1 MIILSLVTILLF
13 SVFLEASM
21 KGDMTLRLD
30 NDGASLACF
39 YHNLQPRWE
48 EPDEDDDEENRPPT
62 ITADSSCILKVD
74 SAKLSHCLQWQQS
87 HLGIT
92 NCLIAMVHNEMLVLH
107 VLLHPEQFGFF
118 TYYLPVYCL
127 TEEDLH

>member
-1 MIILSLVTILLF
+1 
-13 SVFLEASM
+13 M
-21 KGDMTLRLD
+21 KGDMTVRLE

-39 YHNLQPRWE
+39 YNNLQPRWE
-48 EPDEDDDEENRPPT
+48 DAEDPEDEQEGDAPPP

-74 SAKLSHCLQWQQS
+74 AAKLSHCLQWQQS

-107 VLLHPEQFGFF
+107 VLLRPEQYGFF
-118 TYYLPVYCL
+118 TYYLPVHCL
-127 TEEDLH
+127 TEEDLL

>member
-1 MIILSLVTILLF
+1 
-13 SVFLEASM
+13 M
-21 KGDMTLRLD
+21 KGDMTVRLE
-30 NDGASLACF
+30 NDGVSLACF

-48 EPDEDDDEENRPPT
+48 EEDSSPDDDHDEHTPPP

-74 SAKLSHCLQWQQS
+74 ATKLSHCLQWQQS

-107 VLLHPEQFGFF
+107 VLLDPEQYGFF

-127 TEEDLH
+127 TEEDLL